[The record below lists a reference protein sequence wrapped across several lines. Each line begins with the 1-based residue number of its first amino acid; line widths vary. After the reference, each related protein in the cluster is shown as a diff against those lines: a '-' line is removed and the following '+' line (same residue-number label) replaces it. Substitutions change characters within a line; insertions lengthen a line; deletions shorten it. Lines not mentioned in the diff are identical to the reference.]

1 LTLNQE
7 TLLKQINTYCVILV
21 LLNKNDMVMKRLL
34 ICTITLI
41 ISAYLYSQDYAV
53 EQLKNSPRHHEW
65 VDVKSGDRTVHCFVA
80 YPERSYDVAAVIV
93 IHENRGLTDWVR
105 SFADQLAAIGY
116 IAIAPDLL
124 SGFSTEKT
132 RTSDFENSDEARNAI
147 YQLDAD
153 QITSDLNTVQEYI
166 ASVPG
171 SNDIVAVVGFCWGGT
186 QAFRFATN
194 NSEIVATL
202 VFYGS
207 APDNPDDIK
216 RISAPVYGFYGEND
230 QRIDATIP
238 QTEELMNNEG
248 KIYEYEIYEGA
259 GHAFMRYA
267 DDPSSSA
274 EIKKAG
280 KDAWLRLKM
289 ILEKY

>member
-1 LTLNQE
+1 
-7 TLLKQINTYCVILV
+7 
-21 LLNKNDMVMKRLL
+21 MVMKRLF
-34 ICTITLI
+34 IYTIILF

-65 VDVKSGDRTVHCFVA
+65 VDVKSGNRTVHCFAV
-80 YPERSYDVAAVIV
+80 YPERSYDVPSVIV

-105 SFADQLAAIGY
+105 SFADQLAANGY

-124 SGFSTEKT
+124 SGFSAEKI
-132 RTSDFENSDEARNAI
+132 RTSDFDNSDEARDAI
-147 YQLDAD
+147 YELDAD

-171 SNDIVAVVGFCWGGT
+171 SNGIVAVTGFCWGGT
-186 QAFRFATN
+186 QTFRFATN
-194 NSEIVATL
+194 NSEIVAAL

-216 RISAPVYGFYGEND
+216 RITAPVYGFYGEND
-230 QRIDATIP
+230 QRINATIP
-238 QTEELMNNEG
+238 QTEELMNSEG
-248 KIYEYEIYEGA
+248 KIYDYEIYEGA

-280 KDAWLRLKM
+280 KDAWARIKM
-289 ILEKY
+289 ILKKY